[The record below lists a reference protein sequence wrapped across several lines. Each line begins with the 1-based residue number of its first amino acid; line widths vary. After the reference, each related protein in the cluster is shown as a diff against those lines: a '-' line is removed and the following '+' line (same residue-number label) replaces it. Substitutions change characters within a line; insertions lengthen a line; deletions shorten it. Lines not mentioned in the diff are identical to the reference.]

1 MPPQG
6 AGCRRQED
14 VMVDRNKDNTF
25 CLFVDDV
32 QADLAT
38 GFCYF
43 CCCCSYRRSDGYICT
58 GDVSLMMR
66 SCPVPSESEG
76 TDQRVALAR
85 LVRTAI
91 ECFF

>member
-6 AGCRRQED
+6 AECRRQED
-14 VMVDRNKDNTF
+14 MMVDMNKDNTF

-43 CCCCSYRRSDGYICT
+43 
-58 GDVSLMMR
+58 L
-66 SCPVPSESEG
+66 
-76 TDQRVALAR
+76 L
-85 LVRTAI
+85 L
-91 ECFF
+91 